1 MSTSAI
7 SATGLDI
14 GYGGSPVVR
23 GIDLTLAPGQ
33 WLAVVGTNGS
43 GKSTLLKSIAGLIPT
58 VGGTLQVL
66 GDAPG
71 EHGTSVAYLSQAHEQ
86 GFLLP
91 IRARDVVR
99 MGRWPV
105 RGLLR
110 RLRGDDEQY
119 VTAAMAALGIEDLAD
134 TPLGALSGG
143 QCQRVH
149 LAQAACRRADLL
161 LLDEPTSG
169 LDAASRER
177 YLTLMDSERA
187 RGAAIVSAT
196 HDVREAARAELVLL
210 VAERVVA
217 CGPPDEVLT
226 AAALADTFGVIISD
240 ATGPVVIDPHH
251 EHGHHHGPGTPR
263 VRGHAPGHD
272 HEHGHDHD
280 HGHGHHH
287 H

>member
-1 MSTSAI
+1 MTTAVECRQASV
-7 SATGLDI
+7 
-14 GYGGSPVVR
+14 GYDGHSVVA
-23 GIDLTLAPGQ
+23 GIDLSLAAGQ

-43 GKSTLLKSIAGLIPT
+43 GKSTLLRTIAGLLPAT
-58 VGGTLQVL
+58 GGEVMVL

-71 EHGTSVAYLSQAHEQ
+71 ASGKPVSYLSQSHEQ

-91 IRARDVVR
+91 IRSRDVVR
-99 MGRWPV
+99 MGRWPA
-105 RGLLR
+105 RGLMG
-110 RLRGDDEQY
+110 RLRADDEAL
-119 VTAAMAALGIEDLAD
+119 VDEAMDALGIRDLASK
-134 TPLGALSGG
+134 PLGTLSGG

-177 YLTLMDSERA
+177 YLALMDSERA

-196 HDVREAARAELVLL
+196 HDVREAQRADLVLL

-217 CGPPDEVLT
+217 CGPPDDVLT
-226 AAALADTFGVIISD
+226 AASLAEAFGVVISD

-251 EHGHHHGPGTPR
+251 GHDHHHGPGSPH
-263 VRGHAPGHD
+263 VHGPAPGHQ
-272 HEHGHDHD
+272 HDH
-280 HGHGHHH
+280 
-287 H
+287 

>member
-1 MSTSAI
+1 MTTPAI
-7 SATGLDI
+7 SAHNLTI
-14 GYGGSPVVR
+14 GYGGNPVVA
-23 GIDLTLAPGQ
+23 GITLTLAPGQ

-43 GKSTLLKSIAGLIPT
+43 GKSTLLRSIAGLIPT
-58 VGGTLQVL
+58 VDGHLEVL
-66 GDAPG
+66 DGVPG
-71 EHGTSVAYLSQAHEQ
+71 SGSTGVAYLSQSHEQ
-86 GFLLP
+86 GFRLP
-91 IRARDVVR
+91 IRAKDVVR

-110 RLRGDDEQY
+110 RLRREDERYVDD
-119 VTAAMAALGIEDLAD
+119 AMVAMGVEALAD
-134 TPLGALSGG
+134 RPLGALSGG

-177 YLTLMDSERA
+177 YLSLMDFERA

-196 HDVREAARAELVLL
+196 HDVREAARADLVLL

-217 CGPPDEVLT
+217 CGPPAEVLT
-226 AAALADTFGVIISD
+226 ASALADTFGVIISD

-251 EHGHHHGPGTPR
+251 EHGHQHGPGLPR

-280 HGHGHHH
+280 HGHHH
-287 H
+287 

>member
-1 MSTSAI
+1 MSA
-7 SATGLDI
+7 AVECRGAAV
-14 GYGGSPVVR
+14 GYDRHPVVT

-43 GKSTLLKSIAGLIPT
+43 GKSTLLKTIAGLIPPISGM
-58 VGGTLQVL
+58 VGVL
-66 GDAPG
+66 GESPG
-71 EHGTSVAYLSQAHEQ
+71 DRRASVSYLSQSHEQ

-99 MGRWPV
+99 MGRWPT
-105 RGLLR
+105 RGLVR
-110 RLRGDDEQY
+110 RLRADDELL
-119 VTAAMAALGIEDLAD
+119 VGDAMQALGIADLAD
-134 TPLGALSGG
+134 APLGTLSGG

-177 YLTLMDSERA
+177 YLALMDSERA

-196 HDVREAARAELVLL
+196 HDVREAQRADLVLL

-217 CGPPDEVLT
+217 CGPPAEVLT
-226 AAALADTFGVIISD
+226 APALAQAFGVVISD

-251 EHGHHHGPGTPR
+251 GHEHHHGPGAPH
-263 VRGHAPGHD
+263 VHGHAPGH
-272 HEHGHDHD
+272 H
-280 HGHGHHH
+280 HGHGHQ
-287 H
+287 

>member
-1 MSTSAI
+1 MTAAI
-7 SATGLDI
+7 NARALDI
-14 GYGGSPVVR
+14 GYAGHAVVPH
-23 GIDLTLAPGQ
+23 IDLTLEPGQ

-43 GKSTLLKSIAGLIPT
+43 GKSTLLKTVAGLIPS
-58 VGGTLQVL
+58 VGGDLTVL
-66 GDAPG
+66 GGTAG
-71 EHGTSVAYLSQAHEQ
+71 GHGTSVAYLSQAHEQ

-91 IRARDVVR
+91 IRAKDVVR

-105 RGLLR
+105 RGLLG
-110 RLRGDDEQY
+110 RLKPTDEQY
-119 VTAAMAALGIEDLAD
+119 VDAAMSALGIDDLAD
-134 TPLGALSGG
+134 RPLGALSGG

-177 YLTLMDSERA
+177 YLALMDSERA

-196 HDVREAARAELVLL
+196 HDVREAARADLVLL
-210 VAERVVA
+210 VAGRVVA
-217 CGPPDEVLT
+217 CGPPDQVLT

-251 EHGHHHGPGTPR
+251 EHGHSHGP
-263 VRGHAPGHD
+263 
-272 HEHGHDHD
+272 
-280 HGHGHHH
+280 
-287 H
+287 

>member
-7 SATGLDI
+7 SARTLAI
-14 GYGGSPVVR
+14 GYAGHAVVS

-43 GKSTLLKSIAGLIPT
+43 GKSTLLKSVAGLIPP
-58 VGGTLQVL
+58 VSGELQVL
-66 GDAPG
+66 GGDVARARTG
-71 EHGTSVAYLSQAHEQ
+71 VAYLSQSHEQ

-91 IRARDVVR
+91 IRAKDVVR

-110 RLRGDDEQY
+110 RLGRDDEGY
-119 VTAAMAALGIEDLAD
+119 VADAMAAMGIEDLAD
-134 TPLGALSGG
+134 RPLGSLSGG

-177 YLTLMDSERA
+177 YLALMDSERD

-196 HDVREAARAELVLL
+196 HDVREAARADLVLL

-217 CGPPDEVLT
+217 CGPPAEVLT
-226 AAALADTFGVIISD
+226 ATALAETFGVIISD

-251 EHGHHHGPGTPR
+251 EHGHHHGPGLPR

-272 HEHGHDHD
+272 HDHDHD

>member
-1 MSTSAI
+1 MSAAI
-7 SATGLDI
+7 ACDGAAV
-14 GYGGSPVVR
+14 GYGGHPVVS
-23 GIDLTLAPGQ
+23 GLDLALEPGQ

-43 GKSTLLKSIAGLIPT
+43 GKSTFLRTVAGLIPP
-58 VGGTLQVL
+58 VAGDMSVL
-66 GDAPG
+66 GGAPG
-71 EHGTSVAYLSQAHEQ
+71 ARGVSVAYLSQEHEQ

-91 IRARDVVR
+91 IRARDVVQ

-105 RGLLR
+105 RGLVG
-110 RLRGDDEQY
+110 RLHADDDVLVDQ
-119 VTAAMAALGIEDLAD
+119 AMDAMGIRDLAAK
-134 TPLGALSGG
+134 PLGTLSGG

-177 YLTLMDSERA
+177 YLALMDSEPD

-196 HDVREAARAELVLL
+196 HDVREAARADLVLL

-226 AAALADTFGVIISD
+226 AEALAATFGVILGD
-240 ATGPVVIDPHH
+240 ATAPVVIDPHH
-251 EHGHHHGPGTPR
+251 GHEHHHGPGAPR

-272 HEHGHDHD
+272 HPGHDH
-280 HGHGHHH
+280 HGHGH
-287 H
+287 

>member
-1 MSTSAI
+1 MSSAAVGA
-7 SATGLDI
+7 SALSI
-14 GYGGSPVVR
+14 GYHGHVVVS
-23 GIDLTLAPGQ
+23 GIDLSLAPGQ

-58 VGGTLQVL
+58 VGGTLDVL
-66 GDAPG
+66 GGAPG
-71 EHGTSVAYLSQAHEQ
+71 GGHTGVAYLSQSHEQ

-91 IRARDVVR
+91 IRAKDVVR

-105 RGLLR
+105 RGLLG
-110 RLRGDDEQY
+110 RLRSNDERYVDD
-119 VTAAMAALGIEDLAD
+119 AMTALGIEDLAD
-134 TPLGALSGG
+134 RPLGSLSGG

-177 YLTLMDSERA
+177 YLALMDSERD

-196 HDVREAARAELVLL
+196 HDVREAARADLVLL

-226 AAALADTFGVIISD
+226 AAALAATFGVIISD

-263 VRGHAPGHD
+263 VRGHAAGHD

-280 HGHGHHH
+280 HGH
-287 H
+287 

>member
-1 MSTSAI
+1 MTTTAI
-7 SATGLDI
+7 SAHNLTI
-14 GYGGSPVVR
+14 GYGGNPVVS
-23 GIDLTLAPGQ
+23 GITLTLAPGQ

-43 GKSTLLKSIAGLIPT
+43 GKSTLLKSIAGFIPT
-58 VGGTLQVL
+58 VDGRLEVLDGVPGSGGT
-66 GDAPG
+66 G
-71 EHGTSVAYLSQAHEQ
+71 VAYLSQSHEQ

-91 IRARDVVR
+91 FRAKDVVR
-99 MGRWPV
+99 MGRWSV

-110 RLRGDDEQY
+110 RLRREDERYVDD
-119 VTAAMAALGIEDLAD
+119 AMIAMGAEALAD
-134 TPLGALSGG
+134 RPLGALSGG

-177 YLTLMDSERA
+177 FLTLMDFERS

-196 HDVREAARAELVLL
+196 HDVREAARADLVLL

-217 CGPPDEVLT
+217 CGPPTEVLT
-226 AAALADTFGVIISD
+226 ATALADTFGVIISD
-240 ATGPVVIDPHH
+240 ATGAVVIDPHH

-272 HEHGHDHD
+272 HEHGHDH
-280 HGHGHHH
+280 GH
-287 H
+287 

>member
-1 MSTSAI
+1 MTSGMVT
-7 SATGLDI
+7 ATGLSV
-14 GYGGSPVVR
+14 GYDGTPVVS
-23 GIDLTLAPGQ
+23 GIDLTLTRGQ

-43 GKSTLLKSIAGLIPT
+43 GKSTLLKTVAGLIPAIAGSLE
-58 VGGTLQVL
+58 VAGGAT
-66 GDAPG
+66 GA
-71 EHGTSVAYLSQAHEQ
+71 HGMSVAYLSQAHEQ

-91 IRARDVVR
+91 IRAKDVVR

-110 RLRGDDEQY
+110 RLQGEDERYVDD
-119 VTAAMAALGIEDLAD
+119 AMAAMGIEDLAD
-134 TPLGALSGG
+134 MPLGALSGG

-177 YLTLMDSERA
+177 YLGLMDFERA

-196 HDVREAARAELVLL
+196 HDVREAARADLVLL

-217 CGPPDEVLT
+217 CGPPDAVLT

-251 EHGHHHGPGTPR
+251 EHGHHHGPGLPR

-272 HEHGHDHD
+272 HDHDHD

>member
-1 MSTSAI
+1 MTSGMVTA
-7 SATGLDI
+7 AGLSV
-14 GYGGSPVVR
+14 GYGGTPVVS
-23 GIDLTLAPGQ
+23 GIDLTLTRGQ

-43 GKSTLLKSIAGLIPT
+43 GKSTLLKTVAGLIPA
-58 VGGTLQVL
+58 VAGSLDVL
-66 GDAPG
+66 GGATGAD
-71 EHGTSVAYLSQAHEQ
+71 GTSVAYLSQAHEQ

-91 IRARDVVR
+91 IRAKDVVR

-110 RLRGDDEQY
+110 RLQAEDERYVDD
-119 VTAAMAALGIEDLAD
+119 AMAAMGIEDLAD
-134 TPLGALSGG
+134 MPLGALSGG

-177 YLTLMDSERA
+177 YLALMDSERD

-196 HDVREAARAELVLL
+196 HDVREAARADLVLL

-226 AAALADTFGVIISD
+226 AAALAATFGVIISD

-263 VRGHAPGHD
+263 VRGHAAGHD
-272 HEHGHDHD
+272 HEHGHDH
-280 HGHGHHH
+280 GHGH
-287 H
+287 

>member
-1 MSTSAI
+1 MSTPAAI
-7 SATGLDI
+7 ECDGLAI
-14 GYGGSPVVR
+14 GYGGHVVVR
-23 GIDLTLAPGQ
+23 DISLRLDPGQ

-43 GKSTLLKSIAGLIPT
+43 GKSTLLKTVAGLIPPSDGR
-58 VGGTLQVL
+58 VQVL
-66 GDAPG
+66 GGAPG
-71 EHGTSVAYLSQAHEQ
+71 DSGTSVAYLSQSHEQ

-91 IRARDVVR
+91 IRARDVVC

-110 RLRGDDEQY
+110 RLRREDEGH
-119 VTAAMAALGIEDLAD
+119 VDEAMAALGIEILAER
-134 TPLGALSGG
+134 PLGSLSGG

-177 YLTLMDSERA
+177 YLALMDSERA

-196 HDVREAARAELVLL
+196 HDVREAQRADLVLL

-217 CGPPDEVLT
+217 CGPPAEVLT
-226 AAALADTFGVIISD
+226 ATSLADTFGVIISD
-240 ATGPVVIDPHH
+240 ATGPVALDPHH
-251 EHGHHHGPGTPR
+251 EHGHQHGPGTPR
-263 VRGHAPGHD
+263 VRGHATGHD
-272 HEHGHDHD
+272 HAHD
-280 HGHGHHH
+280 HGHRHH
-287 H
+287 